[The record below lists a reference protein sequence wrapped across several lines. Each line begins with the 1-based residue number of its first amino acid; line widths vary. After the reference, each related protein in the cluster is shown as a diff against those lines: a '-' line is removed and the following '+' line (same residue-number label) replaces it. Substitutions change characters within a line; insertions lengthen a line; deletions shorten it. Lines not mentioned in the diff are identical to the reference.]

1 MRNKSFLLVAA
12 ALLTAGAATAQTQTS
27 PNARPTNQVRQV
39 DPARMVYSNTQL
51 GQTTRAMAID
61 NQSYVSQV
69 GGSNFGVVDQSGD
82 RQVADM
88 VQVSGPGTVL
98 GNDAYQTQN
107 NGAGPNGNGVR
118 GRNDAYAA
126 QYGQN
131 NYADQ
136 LQSGAL
142 NVATTLQ
149 GRNGALRTDNYSV
162 QEQAGSSN
170 YGYVTQESSRNFA
183 HQSQTSSANT
193 LNGGGLAASNNDNG
207 NFAITMQGGG
217 AAAGANGSD
226 GQWSQTI
233 QNGQNNRAI
242 VSQDH

>member
-27 PNARPTNQVRQV
+27 PNARPTNQVRPV
-39 DPARMVYSNTQL
+39 PAARMVYSNVQI
-51 GQTTRAMAID
+51 GQTLRGAAVD

-69 GGSNFGVVDQSGD
+69 GGSNFGVVNQSGD
-82 RQVADM
+82 QQVADM
-88 VQVSGPGTVL
+88 VQVSAPGTVL
-98 GNDAYQTQN
+98 GNDAYQNQN
-107 NGAGPNGNGVR
+107 NGAGANGNGVI

-126 QYGQN
+126 QYGQG

-136 LQSGAL
+136 AQSGAL

-149 GRNGALRTDNYSV
+149 GRNGALQTDNYSV
-162 QEQAGSSN
+162 QTQNGSNN

-193 LNGGGLAASNNDNG
+193 LNGGGLAASDNDNG
-207 NFAITMQGGG
+207 NYAITMQGGG
-217 AAAGANGSD
+217 ANTGNNGAD